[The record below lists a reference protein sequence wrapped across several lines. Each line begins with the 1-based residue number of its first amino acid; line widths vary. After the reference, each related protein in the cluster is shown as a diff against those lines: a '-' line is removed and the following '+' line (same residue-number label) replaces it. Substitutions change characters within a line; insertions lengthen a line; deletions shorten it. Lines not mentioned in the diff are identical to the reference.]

1 VIPIL
6 TPEEMAEVDR
16 AAPEPVEVLI
26 ERAGAAVARAA
37 MDLLGGTYGRRVVV
51 IAGKGNNGND
61 GRAAAERL
69 RRRGVRV
76 VVVDATGRSPLPA
89 SDLVID
95 AAYGTGFRGEHH
107 PVRPA
112 SGTPV
117 LAVDIP
123 SGVDGLTGAAA
134 GHPLTATRTVTFA
147 ALKPGL
153 LLGAGPD
160 LAGDITVADIGLD
173 ATAARAHLVEAVD
186 VAGWLPT
193 RARDAHKWQAAAWVV
208 AGSAGMLGAAHLCA
222 RAAQRAGAGYVR
234 LSSPGVEHDPL
245 APTEAVLVAVE
256 ASGWDADVVSG
267 CERFGALAV
276 GPGLGTSDATAA
288 AVRATVAGAPVPMV
302 VDGDGLN
309 ALATAPGGAK
319 AALARRSAPTVL
331 TPHDGEFARLAGGPP
346 GGDRL
351 GAVRALAAETGTVVV
366 SKGSTS
372 VVADPAGTVLV
383 STTGDARLA
392 TAGTGDV
399 LTGVVCALLAQQVP
413 ALRAAAAGAFLHG
426 RAGAIAWPRGMVAGD
441 LTDLLPFAFS
451 ELPEAGCSAPPPSTR
466 S

>member
-1 VIPIL
+1 
-6 TPEEMAEVDR
+6 
-16 AAPEPVEVLI
+16 
-26 ERAGAAVARAA
+26 
-37 MDLLGGTYGRRVVV
+37 
-51 IAGKGNNGND
+51 
-61 GRAAAERL
+61 
-69 RRRGVRV
+69 
-76 VVVDATGRSPLPA
+76 
-89 SDLVID
+89 
-95 AAYGTGFRGEHH
+95 
-107 PVRPA
+107 
-112 SGTPV
+112 
-117 LAVDIP
+117 
-123 SGVDGLTGAAA
+123 
-134 GHPLTATRTVTFA
+134 
-147 ALKPGL
+147 
-153 LLGAGPD
+153 
-160 LAGDITVADIGLD
+160 
-173 ATAARAHLVEAVD
+173 
-186 VAGWLPT
+186 
-193 RARDAHKWQAAAWVV
+193 
-208 AGSAGMLGAAHLCA
+208 MLGAAHLCA

-256 ASGWDADVVSG
+256 PAGWDADVVSG

-276 GPGLGTSDATAA
+276 GPGLGTGDATAA

-309 ALATAPGGAK
+309 ALATAPGGAT

-346 GGDRL
+346 GDDRL

-366 SKGSTS
+366 SKGSTT
-372 VVADPAGTVLV
+372 VVADPVGTVLV
-383 STTGDARLA
+383 STTGDTRLA

-399 LTGVVCALLAQQVP
+399 LTGVICALLAQQVP

-441 LTDLLPFAFS
+441 LTDLLPLALA